1 MWQLP
6 GGTERYLQMNRLAE
20 VRAIAEQAMQ
30 MWTRRTRPTFTSLD
44 GGYGVKSNAKPKLN
58 QQPSRF
64 SISESA
70 KKTGHYL

>member
-1 MWQLP
+1 
-6 GGTERYLQMNRLAE
+6 ER
-20 VRAIAEQAMQ
+20 V
-30 MWTRRTRPTFTSLD
+30 PHSHSLD

-70 KKTGHYL
+70 KKTGHYPLAEGGSGDRERRALARCSPAGSRLGGAHLR